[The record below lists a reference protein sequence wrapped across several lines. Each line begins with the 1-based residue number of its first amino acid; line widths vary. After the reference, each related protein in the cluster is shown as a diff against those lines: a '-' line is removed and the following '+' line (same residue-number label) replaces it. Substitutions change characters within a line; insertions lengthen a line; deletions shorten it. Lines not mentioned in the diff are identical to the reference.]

1 MQKIRSV
8 DPTVFWPLKN
18 SSPTPTTPAEWASR
32 LIVARTRPN
41 RRQLLNDRIHY
52 LINTLNCLITA
63 NFNGT
68 VWWGEKH
75 DMVCYDRPIITT
87 QDGHHTVK
95 SQTPPPHPTPF
106 FILILPKWCKEMA
119 ARPRCVAPLGLH
131 FRPSTDS
138 PLPRGRST
146 SSAAWGR
153 PPNARLNMLTGRNRR
168 GENHAFAIP
177 LLSCCVHS
185 VRLPFL
191 LRPGSKKKW
200 RKWFQLTITLITI
213 AQNKS
218 QAEKSLDG
226 NGYNCLNNRNGYFSL
241 LNYMWL
247 NI

>member
-1 MQKIRSV
+1 MGLS
-8 DPTVFWPLKN
+8 DEEKN
-18 SSPTPTTPAEWASR
+18 TTWCVTTGLSSPHR
-32 LIVARTRPN
+32 MDI
-41 RRQLLNDRIHY
+41 
-52 LINTLNCLITA
+52 TLSNP
-63 NFNGT
+63 
-68 VWWGEKH
+68 K
-75 DMVCYDRPIITT
+75 Y
-87 QDGHHTVK
+87 
-95 SQTPPPHPTPF
+95 PPPPAPF
-106 FILILPKWCKEMA
+106 FSLILPKWCKKMA
-119 ARPRCVAPLGLH
+119 TRPRCVAPLGPH
-131 FRPSTDS
+131 FLPSTDS
-138 PLPRGRST
+138 PLPRGRPT

-153 PPNARLNMLTGRNRR
+153 PPNARLNMLTGRNRK

-191 LRPGSKKKW
+191 LQPGSKKKW

-226 NGYNCLNNRNGYFSL
+226 IGYNCPNNRNGYFSL